1 MRVFIDEIARHV
13 DQEVELRGWLYQ
25 RRSKG
30 KIHFLILRD
39 GTGFLQATVVQGRDQ
54 RAHAVS
60 SRPASRAAM
69 AKAKATTKPT

>member
-39 GTGFLQATVVQGRDQ
+39 GTGFLQATVVQGRC
-54 RAHAVS
+54 RKRS
-60 SRPASRAAM
+60 SGKR
-69 AKAKATTKPT
+69 TTSPRKPP